1 MQLCCCAVVCN
12 MFACLWRD
20 AGGAPDAADAAD
32 AEPEAA
38 AVIAPVAVV
47 APAARRDRRGHRPGV
62 VDSAAIKLAKSRGQL
77 RRRKRLRWCL
87 EGCFS
92 HVSLT
97 QPTGAHGILK

>member
-1 MQLCCCAVVCN
+1 

-20 AGGAPDAADAAD
+20 AAGAPDAADAAD

-47 APAARRDRRGHRPGV
+47 APAARGRGRRRGV
-62 VDSAAIKLAKSRGQL
+62 TDSAATKLVKSRGQL
-77 RRRKRLRWCL
+77 QRRKRLRWCL
-87 EGCFS
+87 ECCFS

-97 QPTGAHGILK
+97 QPTWVHGILK

>member
-1 MQLCCCAVVCN
+1 

-20 AGGAPDAADAAD
+20 AADAAGAAD
-32 AEPEAA
+32 AEPDAA

-47 APAARRDRRGHRPGV
+47 APAARGRGRPLGV
-62 VDSAAIKLAKSRGQL
+62 ADSAATKLLKSRKQL
-77 RRRKRLRWCL
+77 QRRKRLQWCL

-97 QPTGAHGILK
+97 QPRDVHGTLKWKQSAS